1 MDRGQP
7 KTVGCQDGSFWWCS
21 RTGRLYVARLA
32 PASSQ
37 WPHFNTV
44 VLSEVSAVQPPTDPI
59 IFPGGWLPVRFYPA
73 TPLDVLANA
82 RLTPEQEQPHD
93 AG

>member
-1 MDRGQP
+1 
-7 KTVGCQDGSFWWCS
+7 
-21 RTGRLYVARLA
+21 
-32 PASSQ
+32 
-37 WPHFNTV
+37 

-59 IFPGGWLPVRFYPA
+59 IFPDGLLPLRFYPA
-73 TPLDVLANA
+73 TPLDVLANT